1 VSAMDTILVV
11 NAGSSSVKFQAFAL
25 DSDGRLRREIKG
37 QMDGIGSRPR
47 LRASGATGDKLADR
61 AYPLESVPDVPAAL
75 MVASAWL
82 RDELQLTPLAV
93 GHRVVHGGPD
103 FDRAVLI
110 DHGVVARLERFTM
123 LAPLHQPT
131 IWRRSAHCLRIFLRC
146 LRSLASTRPFT
157 AVMTRWPITMPYPSG
172 CTMRESG
179 AMDFTVFPM
188 NTSRRRC
195 HRSRLKS
202 RMARVV
208 VAHLGSGASMC
219 AMHGG
224 RSVESTMGFTAL
236 DGLPM
241 GTRTGQIDPGVLLYL
256 MTVKGMSPAE
266 VQDFLYRDC
275 GLKGL
280 SGVSNDMRE
289 LQQSDDPRAAFAVD
303 YFVYRVALHAGMLAG
318 ALQGLDA
325 FIFTAGIGENSA
337 AIRARIAKRLEW
349 LGVSLDTTENARHAR
364 RISRPDS
371 RTPVYIVPTDEEL
384 MIAQHTVSLLWNRQ
398 SSQKRERAS

>member
-1 VSAMDTILVV
+1 MDSILVV
-11 NAGSSSVKFQAFAL
+11 NAGSSSVKFQAFGL

-47 LRASGATGDKLADR
+47 LRASAATGHKVADR
-61 AYPLESVPDVPAAL
+61 VYPIESVPDVSAAL

-82 RDELQLTPLAV
+82 REELQLTPLAV

-123 LAPLHQPT
+123 LAPLHQPNNLAP
-131 IWRRSAHCLRIFLRC
+131 I
-146 LRSLASTRPFT
+146 RSLLAKFPALPQVACFDTAFHRGHAEVADHYAIPF
-157 AVMTRWPITMPYPSG
+157 RLHDEGI
-172 CTMRESG
+172 
-179 AMDFTVFPM
+179 
-188 NTSRRRC
+188 RRYGF
-195 HRSRLKS
+195 HGLSYEYIAKTLPQIAPEIA
-202 RMARVV
+202 MARVV

-256 MTVKGMSPAE
+256 MTEKGMSPAE
-266 VQDFLYRDC
+266 LQDFLYRDC

-280 SGVSNDMRE
+280 SGVGNDMRW
-289 LQQSDDPRAAFAVD
+289 LQESDDPRAAFAVD
-303 YFVYRVALHAGMLAG
+303 YFVYRVALHAGMLAA

-325 FIFTAGIGENSA
+325 FVFTAGIGENSIG
-337 AIRARIAKRLEW
+337 IRARIAQRLEW
-349 LGVSLDTTENARHAR
+349 LGVSLDSAENARHAR

-384 MIAQHTVSLLWNRQ
+384 MIAQHTVSLLWNRHL
-398 SSQKRERAS
+398 SSKRERAS